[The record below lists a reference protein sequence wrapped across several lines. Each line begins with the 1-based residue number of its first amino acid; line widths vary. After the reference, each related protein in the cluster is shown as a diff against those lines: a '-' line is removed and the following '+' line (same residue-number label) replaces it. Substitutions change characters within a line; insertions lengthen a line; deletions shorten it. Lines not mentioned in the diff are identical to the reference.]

1 MDEPRKNMAKLFY
14 LLPLAAVSIALPSL
28 FDEYWMSVIVFMAI
42 NILMVAGIR
51 NMWLVGNISLGQGG
65 FSLVGA
71 YCSGLL
77 SMRLGMSF
85 WGTLVISGTLSAVI
99 ALALSYPFLK
109 AKGVYFAVLSLAA
122 SETIRLVAWHWS
134 SLTGGAS
141 GLRGIP
147 PPAPINLPL
156 LGTFDFS
163 IFNDYYY
170 LVLAI
175 VWLTL
180 FILYKMENS
189 HLGFTWKCIND
200 SDSLAQSLGVNVF
213 VYKTITFVTASF
225 FAGIAGALVAH
236 LQGGLAADSGS
247 RFNVATSIYFV
258 ACMVVGGDK
267 YFAGP
272 IIGTIVLTVLSE
284 IGRPLGEYVPMLT
297 GGVMIGIAI
306 FFSGGIVDIFQKIRT
321 RLCKPSVSGKAIRLG
336 SPKK

>member
-1 MDEPRKNMAKLFY
+1 MSKLYY
-14 LLPLAAVSIALPSL
+14 LLPLAAITIALPYF
-28 FDEYWMSVIVFMAI
+28 FDEYWMSVVVFMTI
-42 NILMVAGIR
+42 NIIVVAGIR

-77 SMRLGMSF
+77 AMRLGMSF
-85 WGTLVISGTLSAVI
+85 WVTLIIAGTLSAVI

-109 AKGVYFAVLSLAA
+109 AKGVYFAVLTLAA
-122 SETIRLVAWHWS
+122 SETMRLVAWHWG

-141 GLRGIP
+141 GIRGIP
-147 PPAPINLPL
+147 APSPISIPL

-163 IFNDYYY
+163 TLNDYYY

-180 FILYKMENS
+180 FILYKMERS
-189 HLGFTWKCIND
+189 HLGFAWKCIND
-200 SDSLAQSLGVNVF
+200 SDSLAHSLGVNVF

-272 IIGTIVLTVLSE
+272 VVGALVLTVLSE
-284 IGRPLGEYVPMLT
+284 LGRPLGEYVPMLT

-306 FFSGGIVDIFQKIRT
+306 FFSGGIVDVFYRIKSRLRT
-321 RLCKPSVSGKAIRLG
+321 SSVSGKAIHVG
-336 SPKK
+336 SPKQ

>member
-1 MDEPRKNMAKLFY
+1 
-14 LLPLAAVSIALPSL
+14 
-28 FDEYWMSVIVFMAI
+28 MSVVVFMAI
-42 NILMVAGIR
+42 NIILVAGIR

-77 SMRLGMSF
+77 AMRLGMSF
-85 WGTLVISGTLSAVI
+85 WVTLVIAGVLSAVI

-109 AKGVYFAVLSLAA
+109 AKGVYFAVLTLAA
-122 SETIRLVAWHWS
+122 SETMRLVAWHWS

-141 GLRGIP
+141 GIRGIP
-147 PPAPINLPL
+147 APAPVTLPL

-163 IFNDYYY
+163 VFNDYYY
-170 LVLAI
+170 LVLVI

-180 FILYKMENS
+180 FILYKMEHS

-200 SDSLAQSLGVNVF
+200 SDSLAHSLGVNVF
-213 VYKTITFVTASF
+213 VYKTVTFVAASF

-272 IIGTIVLTVLSE
+272 IVGTIVLTVLGE
-284 IGRPLGEYVPMLT
+284 VGRPLGEYIPMLT
-297 GGVMIGIAI
+297 GGVMIGVAI
-306 FFSGGIVDIFQKIRT
+306 FFSGGVVDVFYKMRSFSRSIARS
-321 RLCKPSVSGKAIRLG
+321 RRAVNLPN
-336 SPKK
+336 PEE